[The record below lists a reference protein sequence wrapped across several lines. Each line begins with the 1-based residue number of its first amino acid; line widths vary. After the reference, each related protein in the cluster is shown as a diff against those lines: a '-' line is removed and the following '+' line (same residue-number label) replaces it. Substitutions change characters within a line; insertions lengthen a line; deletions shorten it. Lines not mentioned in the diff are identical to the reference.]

1 MSLVRTYIS
10 NLLLTVSLSRHV
22 NVTEVGQGD
31 RETNTSITDRLEAN
45 KNGEMSGWNGR
56 SLTARPF

>member
-22 NVTEVGQGD
+22 NVTEVGQVD

-56 SLTARPF
+56 SWTARPF